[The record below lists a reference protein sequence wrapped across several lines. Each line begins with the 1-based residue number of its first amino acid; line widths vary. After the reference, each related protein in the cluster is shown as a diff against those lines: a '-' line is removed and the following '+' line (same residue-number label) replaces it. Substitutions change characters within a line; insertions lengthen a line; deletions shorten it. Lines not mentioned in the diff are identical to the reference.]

1 MEHLSERIRKLAD
14 SQTMAMN
21 QKSRDLQAQGIDII
35 NLSVGEPDFPTPPHV
50 KEAAKK
56 AIDDNFSFYSPVG
69 GYPDLKKAISQ
80 KFLDENGLVYGP
92 ANIIASNGAKHSL
105 ANALMVLVDEGDEV
119 IVPAPYWVTYV
130 ELVKLAGGTN
140 VVLDSK
146 IENDFKIT
154 PEQLEKAIT
163 PKTRALLLCSPNNPT
178 GTVYTREELG
188 RFADILARHPG
199 VFIITDE
206 IYEHIN
212 FSGKHESIASFTG
225 IHHRVVVINGVSKA
239 YAMTGW
245 RIGYMAAAQWIV
257 DACSKLQGQF
267 TSGPS
272 SISQKAAVAALTGDK
287 SYTVDMNRAFLRR
300 RDLVMELAGKIE
312 GMKVSRP
319 GGGFYIFPDIGSFC
333 GLSAG
338 GNVVEND
345 NDFCLFL
352 LEHAHVAAVPGE
364 AFGAPNH
371 IRISFATS
379 DDRLKEAFSRI
390 ENALKKLK

>member
-35 NLSVGEPDFPTPPHV
+35 NLSVGEPDFATPVHV

-69 GYPDLKKAISQ
+69 GYPDLVQAIS
-80 KFLDENGLVYGP
+80 KKLLNENGLVYGP
-92 ANIIASNGAKHSL
+92 ASIIASNGAKHSL
-105 ANALMVLVDEGDEV
+105 ANAIMVLIDDGDEV

-140 VVLDSK
+140 VVIDSK

-154 PEQLEKAIT
+154 PGQLEKAIT
-163 PKTRALLLCSPNNPT
+163 PKTRAMLLCSPNNPT
-178 GTVYTREELG
+178 GTVYTREELAG
-188 RFADILARHPG
+188 FAGILARYPDIY
-199 VFIITDE
+199 IITDE

-212 FSGKHESIASFTG
+212 FSGKHESMASFSE
-225 IHHRVVVINGVSKA
+225 IHDRVVVINGVSKA

-245 RIGYMAAAQWIV
+245 RIGYMAAAEWIV
-257 DACSKLQGQF
+257 KACSKLQGQF

-272 SISQKAAVAALTGDK
+272 SIAQKAAVAALSGDN
-287 SYTVDMNRAFLRR
+287 SYTLEMNRAFLRR
-300 RDLVMELAGKIE
+300 RDLVMELAGKIG
-312 GMKVSRP
+312 GMKISRP
-319 GGGFYIFPDIGSFC
+319 GGAFYVFPDISSFC
-333 GLSAG
+333 GLSADG
-338 GNVVEND
+338 EVIKDD

-371 IRISFATS
+371 IRISFATG
-379 DDRLKEAFSRI
+379 DDRLREAFGRI
-390 ENALKKLK
+390 EKALKKLK